1 MKSVVSALTICLLLV
16 TTACSP
22 IENKAR
28 DTAAA
33 LQGAILA
40 AQSQYQV
47 PCTAD
52 NTQSACKTISK
63 AVAGQNALITSI
75 EAYCSWSPVNP
86 PADPSAKCSPVKSA
100 EPALQTAIA
109 NATEFISELKGV
121 LK

>member
-1 MKSVVSALTICLLLV
+1 MKSVVSALVICLLLV

-22 IENKAR
+22 IETKAR

-40 AQSQYQV
+40 AQSQYQT

-52 NTQSACKTISK
+52 PTQAACKTISK

-75 EAYCSWSPVNP
+75 EAYCGWSTTNP
-86 PADPSAKCSPVKSA
+86 PADATAKCSPVKSA

-109 NATEFISELKGV
+109 NADEFLNELKGV